1 MWMFLEKQVLNVQ
14 PLTIILL
21 KILRAVKM
29 YANRKNANKIN
40 EISQTGLLVSLGFI
54 FIFLNTSISI
64 EIPSMA
70 LQI

>member
-1 MWMFLEKQVLNVQ
+1 
-14 PLTIILL
+14 
-21 KILRAVKM
+21 M

>member
-1 MWMFLEKQVLNVQ
+1 
-14 PLTIILL
+14 
-21 KILRAVKM
+21 M
-29 YANRKNANKIN
+29 YANRKNATKIN

-54 FIFLNTSISI
+54 FIFIFLNISISI